1 VLVGGKW
8 FWCCKDNIIFPLRH
22 HRTARVFPTP
32 RAFSVRPPH
41 SARSVASNCAHHPS
55 SFTSSA
61 PSFGFLRLFS
71 SPSRHE
77 EANIGQLS
85 TQSSPFFIQSS
96 PFSCIY
102 SRVLLRA
109 SHSTPSSC
117 CSLHF
122 SSPSAVGDRSETH
135 KFHLLMH
142 HILRRRCAFPLP
154 LSQSPVISHHHAPLA
169 SSSRL
174 LRFQT
179 SPSTRPIPPH
189 TSVFSGSFIHNYPLP
204 QVVSPTFLPTYR
216 RHIFET

>member
-1 VLVGGKW
+1 MLVGGKW

-85 TQSSPFFIQSS
+85 TQSSPF
-96 PFSCIY
+96 SCIY

-109 SHSTPSSC
+109 SHSTPALC
-117 CSLHF
+117 HSLHF
-122 SSPSAVGDRSETH
+122 SAPSAVGDRSETH
-135 KFHLLMH
+135 KFHLLLH

-204 QVVSPTFLPTYR
+204 QVVNPTFLPTYR

>member
-1 VLVGGKW
+1 MLVGVKW

-41 SARSVASNCAHHPS
+41 SARSVVSNCAHHPS

-61 PSFGFLRLFS
+61 PSS
-71 SPSRHE
+71 V
-77 EANIGQLS
+77 
-85 TQSSPFFIQSS
+85 
-96 PFSCIY
+96 FSCFSPPPFGTKRRTSGTFHSKFPVFHPKFPIF
-102 SRVLLRA
+102 VHLLPRFA
-109 SHSTPSSC
+109 ARLAQHTRLVPFA
-117 CSLHF
+117 HF

-204 QVVSPTFLPTYR
+204 QVVNPTFLPTYR